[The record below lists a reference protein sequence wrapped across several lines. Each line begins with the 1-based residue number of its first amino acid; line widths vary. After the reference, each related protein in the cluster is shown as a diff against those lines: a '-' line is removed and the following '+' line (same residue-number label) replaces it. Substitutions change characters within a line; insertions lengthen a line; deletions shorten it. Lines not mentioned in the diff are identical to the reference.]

1 MLHSMTGYGRV
12 EFNIDEYICSLEIRS
27 LNGKQFEINTKISPL
42 LKLYEIDLRNRI
54 QKHLVRGS
62 VEVNIY
68 LKQHGVSKPM
78 TVNTELAKY
87 YYDSI
92 SQIADMLQLEK
103 KDILSSLIRMPEI
116 VSNVNDTLDEKHW
129 QLISQKIDEVCD
141 QLVEHR
147 KQEGKMLA
155 KHVLSNIQSIE
166 LLCSQVAPHEKNRID
181 KIREKLNNSI
191 QEFNQNGKVDQNRL
205 EQEIIFYLEK
215 LDITEEKNRLQ
226 HHCEYFISM
235 LNDETLVKGKK
246 LGFILQEVG
255 REINTLGSKA
265 NDVEL
270 QKIVVMMKDELE
282 QAKEQLLN
290 AL

>member
-1 MLHSMTGYGRV
+1 MLHSMTGFGRA
-12 EFNIDEYICSLEIRS
+12 EFNLDEYICSLEIRS

-42 LKLYEIDLRNRI
+42 LKLYEIEIRNKI
-54 QKHLVRGS
+54 QKQLIRGS

-92 SQIADMLQLEK
+92 VQIADNLGLDK
-103 KDILSSLIRMPEI
+103 KDILASLIRMPEI

-129 QLISQKIDEVCD
+129 AILSEKIDDVCNT
-141 QLVEHR
+141 LNAHR
-147 KQEGKMLA
+147 AAEGEMLGR
-155 KHVLSNIQSIE
+155 HILQNIQTIQDNCLKVE
-166 LLCSQVAPHEKNRID
+166 PHEKSRIE
-181 KIREKLNNSI
+181 KIRDKLNGAI
-191 QEFNQNGKVDQNRL
+191 QDYIQNGKADQNRL

-215 LDITEEKNRLQ
+215 LDITEEKNRLM
-226 HHCEYFISM
+226 HHCTYFMEM
-235 LNDETLVKGKK
+235 LNDNSMIKGKK
-246 LGFILQEVG
+246 LGFILQEIG
-255 REINTLGSKA
+255 REINTMGSKA

>member
-1 MLHSMTGYGRV
+1 MLYSMTGFGRA
-12 EFNIDEYICSLEIRS
+12 EFNLDDYICSLEIRS
-27 LNGKQFEINTKISPL
+27 LNGKQFELNTKISPL
-42 LKLYEIDLRNRI
+42 LKLYEIDMRNKI
-54 QKHLVRGS
+54 QKLLVRGS

-78 TVNTELAKY
+78 TVNTELARY

-92 SQIADMLQLEK
+92 VQIADMLQLEK
-103 KDILSSLIRMPEI
+103 KDILASLIRMPEI

-129 QLISQKIDEVCD
+129 NVISAQIEEVCD
-141 QLVEHR
+141 TLNRHR
-147 KQEGKMLA
+147 ATEGEMLT
-155 KHVLSNIQSIE
+155 KHILQNIQKVKE
-166 LLCSQVAPHEKNRID
+166 FCLKVAPHEKNRIER
-181 KIREKLNNSI
+181 IREKLNNSI
-191 QEFNQNGKVDQNRL
+191 QEFVQNGKADHNRL

-215 LDITEEKNRLQ
+215 LDITEEKNRLL
-226 HHCEYFISM
+226 HHCDYFMEMLQDSSM
-235 LNDETLVKGKK
+235 IKGKK
-246 LGFILQEVG
+246 LGFILQEIG

>member
-12 EFNIDEYICSLEIRS
+12 EFNIDDYLCSLEIRS

-42 LKLYEIDLRNRI
+42 LKLYEIDLRNKI
-54 QKHLVRGS
+54 QKQLLRGS

-92 SQIADMLQLEK
+92 IQIADMLQLEK

-116 VSNVNDTLDEKHW
+116 VSTVNDTLDEKHW
-129 QLISQKIDEVCD
+129 KVISVQVDQVCNILI
-141 QLVEHR
+141 EHR
-147 KQEGKMLA
+147 RQEGDMLA
-155 KHVLSNIQSIE
+155 KHVLENIQSIKE
-166 LLCSQVAPHEKNRID
+166 LCAQVAPHEKNRIER
-181 KIREKLNNSI
+181 IREKLNGSI

-226 HHCEYFISM
+226 HHCEYFLEM
-235 LNDETLVKGKK
+235 LKDDSIVKGKK
-246 LGFILQEVG
+246 LGFILQEIG

-265 NDVEL
+265 NDVDL

>member
-1 MLHSMTGYGRV
+1 MLYSMTGFGRA
-12 EFNIDEYICSLEIRS
+12 EFNLDDYICSLEIRS
-27 LNGKQFEINTKISPL
+27 LNGKQFELNTKISPL
-42 LKLYEIDLRNRI
+42 LKLYEIDMRNKI
-54 QKHLVRGS
+54 QKLLVRGS
-62 VEVNIY
+62 IEVNID

-92 SQIADMLQLEK
+92 VQIADMLQLEK
-103 KDILSSLIRMPEI
+103 KDILASLVRMPEI

-129 QLISQKIDEVCD
+129 DVISARIEEVCGT
-141 QLVEHR
+141 LNRHR
-147 KQEGKMLA
+147 ATEGEMLT
-155 KHVLSNIQSIE
+155 KHILQNIQKVKE
-166 LLCSQVAPHEKNRID
+166 FCLKVAPHEKNRIER
-181 KIREKLNNSI
+181 IREKLNNSI
-191 QEFNQNGKVDQNRL
+191 QEFLQNGKADHNRL

-215 LDITEEKNRLQ
+215 LDITEEKNRLL
-226 HHCEYFISM
+226 HHCDYFIEMLQDNSM
-235 LNDETLVKGKK
+235 IKGKK
-246 LGFILQEVG
+246 LGFILQEIG